1 MPLGYPAGTCCLSDR
16 SGDAQRWL
24 AQRIGCHLAV
34 MPFQPLG
41 IAENLGHGFLRGE
54 AGSQRDGRT
63 TSAIS
68 SAGFGFSEES
78 ADDSRGPR
86 NDCGK
91 ALSVDNVDAD
101 ADHGRRQAPRELV
114 IQQ

>member
-1 MPLGYPAGTCCLSDR
+1 MPLGNPASTCCLSDR
-16 SGDAQRWL
+16 SGDAQRRL

-41 IAENLGHGFLRGE
+41 IAEHLGYGLLRCE

-63 TSAIS
+63 ISTIS
-68 SAGFGFSEES
+68 SAGFRFSEE
-78 ADDSRGPR
+78 ATDDSRGSR
-86 NDCGK
+86 NDGGK
-91 ALSVDNVDAD
+91 ALGVDDVDAD